1 MILLK
6 FQSDIAKG
14 TRKGALL
21 GGSIAEAV
29 GFGSR
34 ETHRVSLAKSLYDFD
49 GAASHLLQIPFT
61 QQKKKPKSVDNLPSD
76 VYNIL

>member
-6 FQSDIAKG
+6 FLSDISKD

-21 GGSIAEAV
+21 GGSIAEAD

-34 ETHRVSLAKSLYDFD
+34 ETLRVSLAKSQSGFD
-49 GAASHLLQIPFT
+49 GAASHLLQIPFA
-61 QQKKKPKSVDNLPSD
+61 QQKKKPKSVDNLSSD